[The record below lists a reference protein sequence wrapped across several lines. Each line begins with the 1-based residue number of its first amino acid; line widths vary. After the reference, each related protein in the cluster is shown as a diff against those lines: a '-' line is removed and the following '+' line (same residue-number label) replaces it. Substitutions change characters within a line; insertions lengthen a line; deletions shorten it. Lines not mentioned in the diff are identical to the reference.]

1 MELPLI
7 SRRRLESL
15 PPNER
20 KEAEEA
26 LAGLRAMREANPLAF
41 YNPHPKQEAFHG
53 FTARRKG
60 FFGGNQ
66 SGKTTAGLADD
77 VIQAIDLDAVPDRL
91 KGFKK
96 FTPPFE
102 CRIMAETFPVL
113 ETTLIPKLQDL
124 LPVEQLVGKSWRSAY
139 EKDLRVLHFANGSK
153 FFFMTYEQEVRKMG
167 GATLDRVHFDEEPP
181 LAVFNECRMRVMVR
195 KGDLLFTMTP
205 VFGMTWTHEDLW
217 EQRGVQVAKDVYRG
231 ENFEC
236 VTVDMEDNPS
246 LTADVIEE
254 ELRGL
259 SKEERLA
266 RKSGHFV
273 ALHGL
278 IYGEFDRDRHIAP
291 TPEVPLAEQV
301 PENVNVVVG
310 IDPGLRHPAA
320 VVWAYLDAGDSMVVF
335 HEGLYEGWTAKQVSE
350 EIHRVNSAYRVA
362 PLYYVIDPA
371 ARNKSHETGRSLQM
385 EYADNGI
392 VAIAGQ
398 HEVRAGINRVRE
410 RFQKFTLHVRD
421 NCPHL
426 IKELTQY
433 RWKAPPRSGEA
444 TREAPVKIKDDLVD
458 ALRYLVMSRPYAPE
472 QEIPDNETPLERAM
486 RLDQERSSHP
496 SDINIGQF
504 SGIAT

>member
-1 MELPLI
+1 MDLP
-7 SRRRLESL
+7 RVDPRAVEAL
-15 PPNER
+15 PPAER
-20 KEAEEA
+20 REAEEV
-26 LAGLRAMREANPLAF
+26 LAILEAKRKSDPLAF
-41 YNPHPKQEAFHG
+41 YAPHVKQVAFHG

-77 VIQAIDLDAVPDRL
+77 VIQAIDLDAVPDHLR
-91 KGFKK
+91 KYKTFH
-96 FTPPFE
+96 PPFE

-124 LPVEQLVGKSWRSAY
+124 LPEAQLLGGAWRSAY
-139 EKDLRVLHFANGSK
+139 EKDLRVLHFANSSK

-205 VFGMTWTHEDLW
+205 VFGMTWTHEALW

-246 LTADVIEE
+246 LTLEVIEE

-278 IYGEFDRDRHIAP
+278 IYGEFDRERHIAP
-291 TPEVPLAEQV
+291 TPPSWW
-301 PENVNVVVG
+301 
-310 IDPGLRHPAA
+310 RSTPAFA
-320 VVWAYLDAGDSMVVF
+320 IPRRSCGPTS
-335 HEGLYEGWTAKQVSE
+335 T
-350 EIHRVNSAYRVA
+350 
-362 PLYYVIDPA
+362 PA
-371 ARNKSHETGRSLQM
+371 TPWSSSTRAST
-385 EYADNGI
+385 
-392 VAIAGQ
+392 
-398 HEVRAGINRVRE
+398 RAGRPSRSA
-410 RFQKFTLHVRD
+410 RRSTAS
-421 NCPHL
+421 
-426 IKELTQY
+426 T
-433 RWKAPPRSGEA
+433 PPTGWRRC
-444 TREAPVKIKDDLVD
+444 T
-458 ALRYLVMSRPYAPE
+458 
-472 QEIPDNETPLERAM
+472 T
-486 RLDQERSSHP
+486 
-496 SDINIGQF
+496 
-504 SGIAT
+504 